1 MNGFLGFRPV
11 SAFRGAALGVCLL
24 PALALGAL
32 AQDAQTPRNIL
43 VFGDSITWGWLP
55 KDPIVPTVR
64 HAEEDRW
71 PEIMAAALGD
81 GYTVVTEGLSGRTTN
96 VEDPTAPGLMNGA
109 DYLDAALMS
118 HEPLDLVI
126 IMLGTNDT
134 KTYLDRTPFEI
145 GLGMGELIN
154 IVQKGS
160 GLGWYEYGAPEVL
173 VISPPPLGA
182 EIDPGAAEQFEGG
195 ADKIASLPLIYA
207 AIAEA
212 AGASFF
218 DAATVVTTSHVGPDG
233 IHLIADGNRA
243 LGEAVAAEV
252 EKAFE

>member
-1 MNGFLGFRPV
+1 MRLLATIRMT
-11 SAFRGAALGVCLL
+11 ALGCGLL
-24 PALALGAL
+24 PVLTAAVP
-32 AQDAQTPRNIL
+32 AQDADTLRNVL

-64 HAEEDRW
+64 HAEADRW
-71 PEIMAAALGD
+71 PEIMGAALGD
-81 GYTVVTEGLSGRTTN
+81 GYTIITEGLSGRTTN
-96 VEDPTAPGLMNGA
+96 IEDPTAPGLMNGA

-134 KTYLDRTPFEI
+134 KTYLDRSPLEI

-154 IVQKGS
+154 IVQEGS

-195 ADKIASLPLIYA
+195 AATIEALPRIYSL
-207 AIAEA
+207 IAEA
-212 AGASFF
+212 GGAHFF
-218 DAATVVTTSHVGPDG
+218 DAATVVDVSHVGVDG
-233 IHLIADGNRA
+233 IHLIAEGNDA
-243 LGEAVAAEV
+243 LGKAVAAEV
-252 EKAFE
+252 TKIFE

>member
-1 MNGFLGFRPV
+1 MDLFSTL
-11 SAFRGAALGVCLL
+11 RGAALGCCLL
-24 PALALGAL
+24 PALAAGAL
-32 AQDAQTPRNIL
+32 AQEGETPRTIL

-71 PEIMAAALGD
+71 PVIMGAALGE

-96 VEDPTAPGLMNGA
+96 IEDPTAPGLMNGA

-118 HEPLDLVI
+118 HEPIDLVV

-134 KTYLDRTPFEI
+134 KTYLDRTPLEI
-145 GLGMGELIN
+145 GLGMGELVN
-154 IVQKGS
+154 IVQEGS

-195 ADKIASLPLIYA
+195 NEKIAALPSIYA
-207 AIAEA
+207 LIAEA
-212 AGASFF
+212 AGARFF
-218 DAATVVTTSHVGPDG
+218 DAATVVDTSHVGADG
-233 IHLIADGNRA
+233 IHLIAEGNKA
-243 LGEAVAAEV
+243 LGAAVAAEV
-252 EKAFE
+252 EKVFE

>member
-1 MNGFLGFRPV
+1 MGLPATLRV
-11 SAFRGAALGVCLL
+11 TALGVALL
-24 PALALGAL
+24 PVLAVAVP
-32 AQDAQTPRNIL
+32 AQDTQAPRNVL

-71 PEIMAAALGD
+71 PVIMGAALGD
-81 GYTVVTEGLSGRTTN
+81 GYNIVTEGLSGRTTN
-96 VEDPTAPGLMNGA
+96 IEDPTAPGLMNGA

-134 KTYLDRTPFEI
+134 KTYLERSPFEI

-154 IVQKGS
+154 IVQEGS

-195 ADKIASLPLIYA
+195 AATIEALPRIYSL
-207 AIAEA
+207 IAEA
-212 AGASFF
+212 AGAHFF
-218 DAATVVTTSHVGPDG
+218 DAATVVEARHVGADG
-233 IHLIADGNRA
+233 IHLIAEGNAA
-243 LGEAVAAEV
+243 LGNAVAAEV
-252 EKAFE
+252 EKLFE

>member
-1 MNGFLGFRPV
+1 MGLLATLRV
-11 SAFRGAALGVCLL
+11 TALGAALL
-24 PALALGAL
+24 PVLTVAVP
-32 AQDAQTPRNIL
+32 AQDTEAPRNVL

-71 PEIMAAALGD
+71 PVIMGAALGD
-81 GYTVVTEGLSGRTTN
+81 GYNIVTEGLSGRTTN
-96 VEDPTAPGLMNGA
+96 IEDPTAPGLMNGA

-134 KTYLDRTPFEI
+134 KTYLDRAPFEI

-154 IVQKGS
+154 IVQEGS

-195 ADKIASLPLIYA
+195 AATIEALPRIYSL
-207 AIAEA
+207 IAEA
-212 AGASFF
+212 AGAHFF
-218 DAATVVTTSHVGPDG
+218 DAATVVEARHVGTDG
-233 IHLIADGNRA
+233 IHLIAEGNAA
-243 LGEAVAAEV
+243 LGNAVAAEV
-252 EKAFE
+252 AKIFE